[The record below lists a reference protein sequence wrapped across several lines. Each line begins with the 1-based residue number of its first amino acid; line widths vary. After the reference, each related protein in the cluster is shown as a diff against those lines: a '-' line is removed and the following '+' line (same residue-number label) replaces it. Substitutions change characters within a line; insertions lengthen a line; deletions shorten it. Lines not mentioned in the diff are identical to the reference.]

1 MRPQGGGGLWQPRA
15 AVAPAGVRR
24 VRVPRSARRRGGAAE
39 VGVLRRRGRQS
50 AADTL
55 GGGDSCMRRRAA
67 VSAVAVLNCEAQSRS
82 GARSAETESFA
93 VVIAT
98 SDERYQSEARPNT
111 RSAVGARCSARP
123 HGCSSSSAAGQ
134 PAAVCRMECRQA
146 RRRPRARRAPRVP
159 RVAGRH
165 ESAPVTAEP
174 HRLSEARSLQPIP
187 CPLQIRSSFHSHP
200 SMLQGVLPQ
209 CWLKP
214 VTSVLGVPR
223 RRRCPRPALL
233 VPVCRP

>member
-1 MRPQGGGGLWQPRA
+1 MRRQGGGGSWQPRA
-15 AVAPAGVRR
+15 AAAPAGGAGGARAEEREEARR
-24 VRVPRSARRRGGAAE
+24 ARRRSGAVE
-39 VGVLRRRGRQS
+39 VGVLRRRGRQT

-123 HGCSSSSAAGQ
+123 RGCSSSSAAGQ
-134 PAAVCRMECRQA
+134 PAAVCRMQCRQA
-146 RRRPRARRAPRVP
+146 RRRPRAAGTGVP

-165 ESAPVTAEP
+165 ESACN
-174 HRLSEARSLQPIP
+174 R
-187 CPLQIRSSFHSHP
+187 
-200 SMLQGVLPQ
+200 
-209 CWLKP
+209 
-214 VTSVLGVPR
+214 
-223 RRRCPRPALL
+223 
-233 VPVCRP
+233 

>member
-1 MRPQGGGGLWQPRA
+1 MGSAALTVGLGLGLGLGRGSGLGRGPTCLHVGCGCVRERRVGEHKSERVCGGKA
-15 AVAPAGVRR
+15 AEDRGSLARRRRLRGVRR

-187 CPLQIRSSFHSHP
+187 
-200 SMLQGVLPQ
+200 
-209 CWLKP
+209 
-214 VTSVLGVPR
+214 
-223 RRRCPRPALL
+223 
-233 VPVCRP
+233 